1 MTTHFIFNAAGL
13 WHFVQTHKDLD
24 RDEMLQMFREQMF
37 KATTLHEIGHNVGL
51 RHNFVASFDRANY
64 FPQYW
69 DVLEEA
75 AAKFEEI
82 NGRAAIDFEPFRD
95 EDETAQE
102 FGQRYTQWQAD
113 QEQLREIQQSLG
125 IRLYR
130 YSSIMDYHGTVY
142 GDWQGLGIYD
152 KATMRFIY
160 GGLVDRVECEGT
172 QQKTVS
178 RRMKMGFGNSTSVPT

>member
-1 MTTHFIFNAAGL
+1 M
-13 WHFVQTHKDLD
+13 
-24 RDEMLQMFREQMF
+24 
-37 KATTLHEIGHNVGL
+37 
-51 RHNFVASFDRANY
+51 ASFDRANY

-75 AAKFEEI
+75 AAKFEES

-152 KATMRFIY
+152 KAAMRFIY

-172 QQKTVS
+172 QPEDCLDKDEDGVRKLYKRSYVKWYAGGEMCSSDEDCPFQNYGQKCVVNSDVS
-178 RRMKMGFGNSTSVPT
+178 AVSVQTGILTKRHQVVLRR